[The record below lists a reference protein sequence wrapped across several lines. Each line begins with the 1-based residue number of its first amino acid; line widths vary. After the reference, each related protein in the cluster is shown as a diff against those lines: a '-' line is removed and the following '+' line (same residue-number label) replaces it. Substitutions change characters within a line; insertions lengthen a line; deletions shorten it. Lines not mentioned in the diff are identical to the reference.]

1 MISLTPTRL
10 LIIIV
15 IVLVVLIYGQFYSKY
30 NKGYN
35 ITQTYLDKINLNL
48 LYERNPI
55 IIYDSIKTPKQ
66 LLKTLFK
73 YSFLAK
79 NEYTINTHNIYQ
91 SKSKFSFVYHTGQRA
106 QHDNVMI
113 NLINPLFKKDFK
125 DWKKNKHGALFTTT
139 LLQETTVEFVSIKLK
154 ANQVLLIPSHWMI
167 QVVDDEDVV
176 KVDLD
181 DLFTY
186 IYFKSTT

>member
-10 LIIIV
+10 LIII
-15 IVLVVLIYGQFYSKY
+15 IILLVVLIYAQFYSKY

-73 YSFLAK
+73 YSYLTK
-79 NEYTINTHNIYQ
+79 KEYTINTPNIYQ
-91 SKSKFSFVYHTGQRA
+91 SKSKFSFIYHTGQKT
-106 QHDNVMI
+106 QHENVMI
-113 NLINPLFKKDFK
+113 NLINPIFKKDFK
-125 DWKKNKHGALFTTT
+125 NWKKNNNGVLFTTT
-139 LLQETTVEFVSIKLK
+139 PLQDTTVEFVSVKLK
-154 ANQVLLIPSHWMI
+154 AHQVLLVPSHWML
-167 QVVDDEDVV
+167 QVVDDEDVI
-176 KVDLD
+176 KIDID

-186 IYFKSTT
+186 IYFIFTT

>member
-15 IVLVVLIYGQFYSKY
+15 IILVVLIYAQFYAKY

-73 YSFLAK
+73 YSYLTK
-79 NEYTINTHNIYQ
+79 NEYNVNTRNIYQ
-91 SKSKFSFVYHTGQRA
+91 SKSKFSFIYHTTQLT
-106 QHDNVMI
+106 QHETVLV
-113 NLINPLFKKDFK
+113 NLINPIFKSDFK
-125 DWKKNKHGALFTTT
+125 EWKKNENGVLFTTT
-139 LLQETTVEFVSIKLK
+139 PLEDTTVEFVSVKLK
-154 ANQVLLIPSHWMI
+154 ANQVLIIPSHWMFQI
-167 QVVDDEDVV
+167 VDDDEVI

-186 IYFKSTT
+186 IYFKMTS

>member
-10 LIIIV
+10 LILVV
-15 IVLVVLIYGQFYSKY
+15 IVLVILIYAQYYSKF
-30 NKGYN
+30 NNGYN

-73 YSFLAK
+73 YSYISK
-79 NEYTINTHNIYQ
+79 NEYAINTTQVYQ
-91 SKSKFSFVYHTGQRA
+91 NKSKFSFMYHTGQRT
-106 QHDNVMI
+106 NIVMV
-113 NLINPLFKKDFK
+113 NLINPIYKKDFK
-125 DWKKNKHGALFTTT
+125 EWKQNKTGVTFSNTPLEKTS
-139 LLQETTVEFVSIKLK
+139 VEFVSMKLK
-154 ANQVLLIPSHWMI
+154 PFQVLIIPSHWML
-167 QVVDDEDVV
+167 QVVEPEEVV

-181 DLFTY
+181 DIFTY
-186 IYFKSTT
+186 FYFKIVS

>member
-10 LIIIV
+10 LIIFV
-15 IVLVVLIYGQFYSKY
+15 IILVVIIYVQFYSKY

-73 YSFLAK
+73 YSYLTK
-79 NEYTINTHNIYQ
+79 NEYTINTHYIYQ
-91 SKSKFSFVYHTGQRA
+91 SKSKFSFLYHTNQEK
-106 QHDNVMI
+106 HVMI
-113 NLINPLFKKDFK
+113 NLINPIFKNDFK
-125 DWKKNKHGALFTTT
+125 NFKKNKNNILFTTT
-139 LLQETTVEFVSIKLK
+139 PLQDTTVEFVSVKIKS
-154 ANQVLLIPSHWMI
+154 NQVLLIPSHWMI
-167 QVVDDEDVV
+167 QVVDDVDVV
-176 KVDLD
+176 KVDID

-186 IYFKSTT
+186 VYFKLTS